1 MMALFSGVVVLVIAV
16 SGALA
21 ERGLRERE
29 LARVAASLEADA
41 RLVRALAQ
49 DVPFTASHRDELDAL
64 ADRAQ
69 AAAGVRVTLIDA
81 DGVVLGD
88 SNVPPRKLAGVEN
101 HAERPEVRE
110 ALRGSVG
117 TSERR
122 SATVGRSLFY
132 LAIPMEGREGGVV
145 RVAVELSDLEAA
157 IAGSRRVLAVAGGI
171 GLCAALGFAW
181 ALSWFTLRPLREM
194 RRAAASIAGGDF
206 DSRVA
211 LRSIDELGGISSAI
225 NELAAQIRTKVDET
239 SQEKER
245 LQAVMNGMVEG
256 VLVID
261 AAGHVLLVNDRLR
274 AFYGITGDVQGRSPL
289 EVVRDAEV
297 ESLLQEAAAT
307 EEAVSRRV
315 VQVGAERRIFR
326 VHAVRFPAEGR
337 PRIGTVAVFHDVT
350 EVARL
355 EAVRRDFVANASHEL
370 RTPVAAIRG
379 FAETLLDG
387 EGLSESD
394 RRTYLDT
401 IHRHAIRLGNLVG
414 DLLSLSRIEGRQVES
429 EIEPVDVAALAEVL
443 VGDSRERFAARGLEV
458 ALAAPEPAV
467 AWARRQDLEQVLSN
481 LTDNAI
487 HYTDPGGRVDVSVTG
502 DGERVVVRVSDTGIG
517 ISPADQE
524 RVFERFYR
532 VDAARSRAEGGTG
545 LGLAIVK
552 HLVLAMDG
560 EVTLES
566 EPQRGST
573 FSVSLRAAPTDAA

>member
-1 MMALFSGVVVLVIAV
+1 MMKVAIIGCGKIADEHASALVKIPDCTLEAV
-16 SGALA
+16 CDSEELMAKQLA
-21 ERGLRERE
+21 ERYGVGAYFDDVQTMLKTVRPDVVHITTPPQTHFL
-29 LARVAASLEADA
+29 LATM
-41 RLVRALAQ
+41 ALDDGAH
-49 DVPFTASHRDELDAL
+49 VFVEKPFT
-64 ADRAQ
+64 
-69 AAAGVRVTLIDA
+69 VT
-81 DGVVLGD
+81 
-88 SNVPPRKLAGVEN
+88 
-101 HAERPEVRE
+101 
-110 ALRGSVG
+110 
-117 TSERR
+117 
-122 SATVGRSLFY
+122 
-132 LAIPMEGREGGVV
+132 
-145 RVAVELSDLEAA
+145 
-157 IAGSRRVLAVAGGI
+157 
-171 GLCAALGFAW
+171 
-181 ALSWFTLRPLREM
+181 
-194 RRAAASIAGGDF
+194 
-206 DSRVA
+206 
-211 LRSIDELGGISSAI
+211 
-225 NELAAQIRTKVDET
+225 
-239 SQEKER
+239 
-245 LQAVMNGMVEG
+245 
-256 VLVID
+256 
-261 AAGHVLLVNDRLR
+261 
-274 AFYGITGDVQGRSPL
+274 
-289 EVVRDAEV
+289 
-297 ESLLQEAAAT
+297 T